1 MEEATGFDVAL
12 IYHVGIVACFVILG
26 GFENFVIIF
35 MLHKKKKLQS
45 GQKFM
50 LCLAFVDFFAC
61 VYCVPMIAVNIYL
74 HGKSAS
80 TDHTIIY

>member
-1 MEEATGFDVAL
+1 MEEATVFDVAL
-12 IYHVGIVACFVILG
+12 VFHAVVAACFVVLG

-50 LCLAFVDFFAC
+50 LCLAYIF
-61 VYCVPMIAVNIYL
+61 
-74 HGKSAS
+74 
-80 TDHTIIY
+80 